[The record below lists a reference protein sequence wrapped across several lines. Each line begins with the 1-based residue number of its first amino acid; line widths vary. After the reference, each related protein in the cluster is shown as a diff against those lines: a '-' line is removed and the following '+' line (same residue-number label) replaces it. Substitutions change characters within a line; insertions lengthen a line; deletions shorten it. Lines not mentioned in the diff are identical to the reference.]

1 MNTETP
7 LMTWLEHIEELRR
20 RLLVGAITLLL
31 ASLASTAFTPQL
43 VEFLTRP
50 AGGLAALQAIEV
62 TENASIFFRVA
73 FASGIA
79 ISLPVLIYELLAFL
93 FPGLEWKEKRLILIG
108 LPFATLLFLAG
119 TAFGYFVMLPTAL
132 PILQTGFLEI
142 KTAIRPENYFRF
154 VTGLLL
160 WLGVSFEAPLLFFIL
175 ARLRLVTARQLA
187 RVWRYALVAI
197 ALIAGIVTPTTDPIS
212 MLIMMVPLLVL
223 YWLSVLLAWLAVPG
237 GKRAA

>member
-73 FASGIA
+73 FASGLA
-79 ISLPVLIYELLAFL
+79 LSLPVWIYELLAFL
-93 FPGLEWKEKRLILIG
+93 FPAMERHEKRWILIG
-108 LPFATLLFLAG
+108 LPFATLLFVG
-119 TAFGYFVMLPTAL
+119 GVAFGYFVMLPTAL
-132 PILQTGFLEI
+132 PVLQSGFLDI
-142 KTAIRPENYFRF
+142 KNAIRPENYFRF
-154 VTGLLL
+154 VTSLLL
-160 WLGVSFEAPLLFFIL
+160 WLGVSFETPLLIFIL
-175 ARLRLVTARQLA
+175 ARLRLVTAGQLA
-187 RVWRYALVAI
+187 RYWRYAVIAI

-212 MLIMMVPLLVL
+212 MIVMMLPLLVL
-223 YWLSVLLAWLAVPG
+223 YWLSIFLAWLAVPRR
-237 GKRAA
+237 KKVA